1 LTNFR
6 LALKFYRYEEIAV
19 NKLRRQH
26 PDFVSSYFLL
36 VYNDEMKLIILKIGK
51 LVTGHPSLVTIGLGL
66 AITFAIG
73 TAIEM
78 LDVRAAVHSGGS
90 QTRLSFEHI
99 FSNDIF

>member
-1 LTNFR
+1 
-6 LALKFYRYEEIAV
+6 
-19 NKLRRQH
+19 
-26 PDFVSSYFLL
+26 

-90 QTRLSFEHI
+90 PNSSF
-99 FSNDIF
+99 F